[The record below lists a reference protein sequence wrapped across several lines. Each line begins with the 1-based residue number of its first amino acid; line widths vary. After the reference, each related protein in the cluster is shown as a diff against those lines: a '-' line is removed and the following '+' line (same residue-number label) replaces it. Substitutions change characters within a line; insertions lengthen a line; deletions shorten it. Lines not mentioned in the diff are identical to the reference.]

1 MLLIEINA
9 DNPIIKVIIS
19 CVVVDFR
26 QQEVTD
32 EERQRQERLARERIE
47 AARRRRREGKTT
59 PEEAINHETDDRMEL
74 QESLNMAVDRR
85 HRHERD
91 LLIQVESITNTGRG
105 GVQILLN
112 LLGFCIIF
120 HYGEY

>member
-1 MLLIEINA
+1 MI
-9 DNPIIKVIIS
+9 
-19 CVVVDFR
+19 DFR

-74 QESLNMAVDRR
+74 QESLNIAVDRR

-91 LLIQVESITNTGRG
+91 LLIQVESITNTGRE
-105 GVQILLN
+105 GVQILFN
-112 LLGFCIIF
+112 LWGFCIIF
-120 HYGEY
+120 HHREY

>member
-1 MLLIEINA
+1 MI
-9 DNPIIKVIIS
+9 
-19 CVVVDFR
+19 DFR

-59 PEEAINHETDDRMEL
+59 PEEAINHETDDRMEI

-91 LLIQVESITNTGRG
+91 LLIQVESITNTGRE
-105 GVQILLN
+105 GVTAFI
-112 LLGFCIIF
+112 
-120 HYGEY
+120 

>member
-91 LLIQVESITNTGRG
+91 LLIQVESITNTGG

>member
-1 MLLIEINA
+1 MLLIKINV
-9 DNPIIKVIIS
+9 DNSIIKLIIS

-91 LLIQVESITNTGRG
+91 LLIQVVN
-105 GVQILLN
+105 
-112 LLGFCIIF
+112 
-120 HYGEY
+120 H

>member
-1 MLLIEINA
+1 MLLIKINV
-9 DNPIIKVIIS
+9 DNPIIKLIIS

-74 QESLNMAVDRR
+74 QESLNMAIDRR

-91 LLIQVESITNTGRG
+91 LLIQVESVTNTGRWM
-105 GVQILLN
+105 QILLN
-112 LLGFCIIF
+112 LFGFFIIF
-120 HYGEY
+120 HYWEY